1 MIKTNGNGEYT
12 GIVYLRKNLN
22 QGAEFNWGYVGC
34 TLDPAERNRKWNNPK
49 TTNYGGKKIMEARGR
64 LGVKNFSYDVLE
76 TYTDTDKHKLRE
88 KLHERESYY
97 IQKLDTI
104 NKGYNSSNKGEG
116 SAGLKKSAE
125 EIARRNATRKANGFH
140 HTEETKKHLSEL
152 LKGKKRSPEFRAAVS
167 NGLKGKKKSLEHR
180 AKQSSARKGI
190 AMSPEARAKSSAT
203 KKGKPHPISAEG
215 MARINAARVRH
226 PVLVTDTTDN
236 SQNKYDS
243 KASAARALN
252 VNVGSVASAVKTKG
266 LVRNRWRITLA

>member
-1 MIKTNGNGEYT
+1 MIKANENGEYT
-12 GIVYLRKNLN
+12 GIVYLRKNQN
-22 QGAEFNWGYVGC
+22 QGEEYDWGYVGC

-49 TTNYGGKKIMEARGR
+49 TMNYGGKKVMEARAKWDIK
-64 LGVKNFSYDVLE
+64 LFSYTVLE
-76 TYTDTDKHKLRE
+76 TYTDTDEQKLRE

-97 IQKLDTI
+97 IQKFDTI
-104 NKGYNSSNKGEG
+104 NKGYNSSHKGEG
-116 SAGLKKSAE
+116 SAGLKKSAA
-125 EIARRNATRKANGFH
+125 EIARRNATREANGFH

-180 AKQSSARKGI
+180 AKLSLVRKGI
-190 AMSPEARAKSSAT
+190 AMFPEARAKSSAT
-203 KKGKPHPISAEG
+203 KKGKPYPISAEG

-226 PVLVTDTTDN
+226 PVFVTDTTDN
-236 SQNKYDS
+236 SRNKYNS

-252 VNVGSVASAVKTKG
+252 VNVGSIASAVKTKG